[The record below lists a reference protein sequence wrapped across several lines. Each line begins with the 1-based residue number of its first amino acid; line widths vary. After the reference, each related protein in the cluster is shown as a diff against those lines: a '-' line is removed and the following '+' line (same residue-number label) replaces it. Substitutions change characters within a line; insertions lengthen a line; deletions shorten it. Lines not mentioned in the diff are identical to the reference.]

1 VSTVSFLPTFESRIL
16 AKARGAGC
24 AERRC
29 HPPNMNGYAACH
41 TVEAGFFVDRT
52 CRGAPPAAIPYV
64 RPADRHS
71 PPFATLGR
79 INGVIADV
87 RGGCHSTVRYIAPG
101 RKFGGK
107 PGKTIA
113 HIQILQYCVTRTQH
127 SCCSHKRGHPHKQ
140 IQIPMATSLQSLVQ
154 RCGLCARQQGSRSSD
169 LAGGAPRSVSNHL
182 SINAR
187 ACPTLIPEKRRLA
200 WKPCGGRKREAD
212 RIKRGVAAA

>member
-1 VSTVSFLPTFESRIL
+1 MTIFTRRSWKDLRALTGGETEFATAVVNNRVSTVSFLPTFESRIL

-41 TVEAGFFVDRT
+41 TVEAGFFADRT

-87 RGGCHSTVRYIAPG
+87 RGGCHSTVRYIAPD

-127 SCCSHKRGHPHKQ
+127 SCCSHKRVAPAQTNTDPDGDVSS
-140 IQIPMATSLQSLVQ
+140 ISCATLWAM
-154 RCGLCARQQGSRSSD
+154 CA
-169 LAGGAPRSVSNHL
+169 P
-182 SINAR
+182 AR
-187 ACPTLIPEKRRLA
+187 VKEQ
-200 WKPCGGRKREAD
+200 
-212 RIKRGVAAA
+212 

>member
-1 VSTVSFLPTFESRIL
+1 MRALTGGETEFATAVVNNRVSTVSFLPKFESRIL

-41 TVEAGFFVDRT
+41 TVEAGFFADRT

-79 INGVIADV
+79 VNGVTADV
-87 RGGCHSTVRYIAPG
+87 RGGCHSTVRYIAPD

-107 PGKTIA
+107 PRKTIA

-127 SCCSHKRGHPHKQ
+127 SCCSHKRVAPAQTNTDPDGDVSS
-140 IQIPMATSLQSLVQ
+140 ISCATLWAMCDASKGQGAVTLQ
-154 RCGLCARQQGSRSSD
+154 
-169 LAGGAPRSVSNHL
+169 GAHHG
-182 SINAR
+182 A
-187 ACPTLIPEKRRLA
+187 
-200 WKPCGGRKREAD
+200 
-212 RIKRGVAAA
+212 

>member
-1 VSTVSFLPTFESRIL
+1 LRALTGGETEFATAVVNNRVSTVSFLPKFESRIL

-29 HPPNMNGYAACH
+29 HPPNMNGYAARH

-87 RGGCHSTVRYIAPG
+87 RGGCHSTVRYIAPD

-107 PGKTIA
+107 PGKTVA
-113 HIQILQYCVTRTQH
+113 HIPILQLLRNSFTVSERTQH
-127 SCCSHKRGHPHKQ
+127 SCCSHKRVAPAQ
-140 IQIPMATSLQSLVQ
+140 TNTIPMTTAL
-154 RCGLCARQQGSRSSD
+154 
-169 LAGGAPRSVSNHL
+169 
-182 SINAR
+182 
-187 ACPTLIPEKRRLA
+187 
-200 WKPCGGRKREAD
+200 
-212 RIKRGVAAA
+212 

>member
-1 VSTVSFLPTFESRIL
+1 MSTVSFLPTFESRIL

-41 TVEAGFFVDRT
+41 TVEAGFFADRT

-87 RGGCHSTVRYIAPG
+87 RGGCHSTVRYIAPD

-107 PGKTIA
+107 PRKTIA

-127 SCCSHKRGHPHKQ
+127 SCCSHKRVAPAQTNTDPDGDVSS
-140 IQIPMATSLQSLVQ
+140 ISCATLWAM
-154 RCGLCARQQGSRSSD
+154 CA
-169 LAGGAPRSVSNHL
+169 P
-182 SINAR
+182 AR
-187 ACPTLIPEKRRLA
+187 VKEQ
-200 WKPCGGRKREAD
+200 
-212 RIKRGVAAA
+212 